1 MKKQQGMTLI
11 GSLMTM
17 IVIVMAL
24 ILVMRIVPVV
34 IEHYTIVSSIKAL
47 SDTPVADSDP
57 VSAAAA
63 LKNSLTKRLDVND
76 VNDLKDNQISI
87 TPDGEHKYKVR
98 LKYQVIKSLMFNMS
112 LLFDYDDTI
121 EVTVSSEN

>member
-17 IVIVMAL
+17 IVIVMAVV
-24 ILVMRIVPVV
+24 LVMRIVPVV
-34 IEHYTIVSSIKAL
+34 IEHYTIVSSIKNL

-57 VSAAAA
+57 VSAVAA
-63 LKNSLTKRLDVND
+63 LKNSLMKRLDINE

-98 LKYQVIKSLMFNMS
+98 LKYQVIKPLMFNMN